1 MRVARSCVP
10 LFHLASISD
19 WTRSTHE
26 KEPCMNHQ
34 SNETGMQ
41 PDSTEASCVP
51 CRGVTASVLSPVEHG
66 WKPVRLPELATNGF
80 PFSPTFILPKN
91 TSVPSPDALSR
102 PPISPFGFHYWQP
115 GAVRNRPVIDLTKGH
130 YDPHTQTYT
139 IPLLAGGDTDGGVIP
154 TGEWTDRTDGR
165 NPGKEWD
172 VSDDKVTD

>member
-1 MRVARSCVP
+1 MSHEIDVQPGSAAPECVSCSV
-10 LFHLASISD
+10 
-19 WTRSTHE
+19 
-26 KEPCMNHQ
+26 
-34 SNETGMQ
+34 
-41 PDSTEASCVP
+41 
-51 CRGVTASVLSPVEHG
+51 VTSSVFSPVEHG
-66 WKPVRLPELATNGF
+66 WKPIRLPELASNGF

-91 TSVPSPDALSR
+91 ANTTASPDPMT
-102 PPISPFGFHYWQP
+102 PPVFPFGFHYWQQ

-154 TGEWTDRTDGR
+154 TGDWTDRTDGK